1 MHTDKLLFSITL
13 SSRRIKDEEFH
24 SFQEKGQAIVEKT
37 LYLSNTVALVTA
49 LLLSMLLPLVV
60 PAATGGAAAASDDS
74 LHFFG
79 KKGCRILLI
88 LYYLSLSLV
97 TTTSLSGLMAAIM
110 VITTLGNWLTEV
122 KEKLEWIMEYVKCL
136 MVQSLTMQLSFFF
149 LALTVLFGALLTSPL
164 LGCMSSVV
172 FLVTV
177 LFGFTLVFPNADRS
191 RMKLHKQAREN
202 LSGHIQRSESS
213 A

>member
-24 SFQEKGQAIVEKT
+24 SFEEKGQAIVEKT

-60 PAATGGAAAASDDS
+60 PAATGDAAAASDDS
-74 LHFFG
+74 LDFFG

-149 LALTVLFGALLTSPL
+149 LALTVLFGALLTSPAGMHVKRGI
-164 LGCMSSVV
+164 LGNRAVWLHFSLSQC
-172 FLVTV
+172 
-177 LFGFTLVFPNADRS
+177 RS
-191 RMKLHKQAREN
+191 ISHEDPQAGQGKP
-202 LSGHIQRSESS
+202 LCAYS

>member
-1 MHTDKLLFSITL
+1 
-13 SSRRIKDEEFH
+13 
-24 SFQEKGQAIVEKT
+24 
-37 LYLSNTVALVTA
+37 
-49 LLLSMLLPLVV
+49 
-60 PAATGGAAAASDDS
+60 
-74 LHFFG
+74 
-79 KKGCRILLI
+79 
-88 LYYLSLSLV
+88 
-97 TTTSLSGLMAAIM
+97 M

-202 LSGHIQRSESS
+202 LSAHIQREESS

>member
-24 SFQEKGQAIVEKT
+24 SFEEKGQAIVEKT

-49 LLLSMLLPLVV
+49 LLLSMLLPLVG
-60 PAATGGAAAASDDS
+60 PAATGDAAAASDDS
-74 LHFFG
+74 LDFFG

-177 LFGFTLVFPNADRS
+177 LFGFTLVFPNADRC

-202 LSGHIQRSESS
+202 LSAHIQREESS

>member
-177 LFGFTLVFPNADRS
+177 MFGFTLVFPNADRS
-191 RMKLHKQAREN
+191 RMKIHKQAREN
-202 LSGHIQRSESS
+202 LSAHIQREESS